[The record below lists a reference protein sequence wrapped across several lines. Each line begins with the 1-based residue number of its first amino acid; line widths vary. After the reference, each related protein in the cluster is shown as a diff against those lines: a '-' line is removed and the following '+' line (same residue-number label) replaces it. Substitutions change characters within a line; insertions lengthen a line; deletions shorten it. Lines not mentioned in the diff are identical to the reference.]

1 VCAPG
6 KGKKRSMLRP
16 RDDAEALRRDREAI
30 NRIANGPGMI
40 MPAVPA
46 PSAASGWS
54 VGYLQS
60 HGIAGAT
67 WAARLS
73 ISNRIGDREER
84 G

>member
-6 KGKKRSMLRP
+6 KGKKGSMLRS
-16 RDDAEALRRDREAI
+16 RDDAEALRLDPESNQSNREW
-30 NRIANGPGMI
+30 PSMI
-40 MPAVPA
+40 MPAEPA
-46 PSAASGWS
+46 PSAATGWS
-54 VGYLQS
+54 IGYLQS